1 MSDSQ
6 PTDGRTRSA
15 WIAAL
20 NDRLRTTL
28 AGGKVMMTTGVQAC
42 GSAFIA
48 KAVVTMKTFTAFDA
62 DNDPHTEHDFGA
74 YEVDDHRLFFKIDY
88 YSPDMESGSEDPAD
102 SAKTVRVLTLML
114 AEEY

>member
-15 WIAAL
+15 RIAEL

-28 AGGKVMMTTGVQAC
+28 AGGKVMMTAGVQSHGA
-42 GSAFIA
+42 AFVA
-48 KAVVTMKTFTAFDA
+48 KVVAMMKAFTAFDT
-62 DNDPHTEHDFGA
+62 DNDPYHEHDSGA
-74 YEVDDHRLFFKIDY
+74 FEVDGHRLFFKIDY

-102 SAKTVRVLTLML
+102 PAQTIRVLTLML

>member
-15 WIAAL
+15 RIAEL

-28 AGGKVMMTTGVQAC
+28 AGGKVMMTAGVQAH
-42 GSAFIA
+42 GAAFIA
-48 KAVVTMKTFTAFDA
+48 KAVTTMKVFAAFDA
-62 DNDPHTEHDFGA
+62 DNDPHHEHDFGA
-74 YEVDDHRLFFKIDY
+74 FEVDDHRLFFKVDY
-88 YSPDMESGSEDPAD
+88 YSPDMESGSEDSAD
-102 SAKTVRVLTLML
+102 PTKTVRVLTLML

>member
-15 WIAAL
+15 RIAAL

-28 AGGKVMMTTGVQAC
+28 ADGKVMLTAGVQAC
-42 GSAFIA
+42 GSTFVA
-48 KAVVTMKTFTAFDA
+48 KAISAMQTFTAFDA
-62 DNDPHTEHDFGA
+62 DNDPYHEHDFGA
-74 YEVDDHRLFFKIDY
+74 FEVDGHHLFFKIDY

-102 SAKTVRVLTLML
+102 STKTVRVLTLML